1 MQRPFSRLRE
11 KVAEGRMRAALRSKA
26 VLLVSTP
33 VMSVTP
39 RRTTR
44 RAQLLR
50 KTPSE
55 AEKRLWGFLRDR
67 RLNDFKFVRQA
78 PLGPYFA
85 DFLCRERKLIVEVDG
100 VTHGDD
106 HQVAHDA
113 RRTRYLESQGYRVL
127 RVWNI
132 EVFTNLDGVLTTIL
146 MALDTPAGTGR

>member
-1 MQRPFSRLRE
+1 
-11 KVAEGRMRAALRSKA
+11 MRAALRRKA
-26 VLLVSTP
+26 VLLISTP

-44 RAQLLR
+44 RARSLR
-50 KTPSE
+50 RAPSE

-85 DFLCRERKLIVEVDG
+85 DFLCRDRRLIVGVDG
-100 VTHGDD
+100 VTHGED
-106 HQVAHDA
+106 HQVSHDL

-132 EVFTNLDGVLTTIL
+132 EVFTNLDGVLTAIL
-146 MALDTPAGTGR
+146 IELEDLSGTRR

>member
-1 MQRPFSRLRE
+1 
-11 KVAEGRMRAALRSKA
+11 MRAALRRKA
-26 VLLVSTP
+26 VLLISTP

-44 RAQLLR
+44 RARSLR
-50 KTPSE
+50 RAPSE

-85 DFLCRERKLIVEVDG
+85 DFLCRDRRLIVEVDG
-100 VTHGDD
+100 VTHGED

-146 MALDTPAGTGR
+146 MALETPSGTGR

>member
-1 MQRPFSRLRE
+1 
-11 KVAEGRMRAALRSKA
+11 MRAALRRKA
-26 VLLVSTP
+26 VLLISTP

-44 RAQLLR
+44 RARSLR
-50 KTPSE
+50 RAPSE

-85 DFLCRERKLIVEVDG
+85 DFLCRERRLIVEVDG
-100 VTHGDD
+100 VTHGED
-106 HQVAHDA
+106 HQISHDA
-113 RRTRYLESQGYRVL
+113 RRTQYLESQGYRVL

-146 MALDTPAGTGR
+146 MALETPSGTGR

>member
-1 MQRPFSRLRE
+1 
-11 KVAEGRMRAALRSKA
+11 MRAALRRKA
-26 VLLVSTP
+26 VLLISTP

-44 RAQLLR
+44 RARSLR
-50 KTPSE
+50 RAPSE

-85 DFLCRERKLIVEVDG
+85 DFLCRDRRLIVEVDG
-100 VTHGDD
+100 VTHGED
-106 HQVAHDA
+106 HQVSHDL

-132 EVFTNLDGVLTTIL
+132 EVFTNLDGVLTAIL
-146 MALDTPAGTGR
+146 IELEDPSGTRR

>member
-1 MQRPFSRLRE
+1 LR
-11 KVAEGRMRAALRSKA
+11 RKA
-26 VLLVSTP
+26 VLLISTP
-33 VMSVTP
+33 FMSVTP

-44 RAQLLR
+44 RARSLR
-50 KTPSE
+50 RAPSE

-78 PLGPYFA
+78 PLGPYYA
-85 DFLCRERKLIVEVDG
+85 DFLCRERRLIVEVDG
-100 VTHGDD
+100 VTHGED

-132 EVFTNLDGVLTTIL
+132 EVFTNLDGVLTAIL
-146 MALDTPAGTGR
+146 MALEEPSGTRR

>member
-1 MQRPFSRLRE
+1 
-11 KVAEGRMRAALRSKA
+11 
-26 VLLVSTP
+26 
-33 VMSVTP
+33 MSVTP

-44 RAQLLR
+44 RARSLR
-50 KTPSE
+50 RAPSE

-85 DFLCRERKLIVEVDG
+85 DFLCRDRRLIVEVDG
-100 VTHGDD
+100 VTHGED
-106 HQVAHDA
+106 HQVSHDL

-132 EVFTNLDGVLTTIL
+132 EVFTNLDGVLTAIL
-146 MALDTPAGTGR
+146 IELEDPSGTRR

>member
-1 MQRPFSRLRE
+1 
-11 KVAEGRMRAALRSKA
+11 MRAALRRKA
-26 VLLVSTP
+26 VLLISTP

-44 RAQLLR
+44 RARSLR
-50 KTPSE
+50 RAPSE

-78 PLGPYFA
+78 PLGPYYA
-85 DFLCRERKLIVEVDG
+85 DFLCRERRLIVEIDG

-106 HQVAHDA
+106 HQVSHDA

-146 MALDTPAGTGR
+146 MALETPSGTGR

>member
-1 MQRPFSRLRE
+1 
-11 KVAEGRMRAALRSKA
+11 MRAALRRKA
-26 VLLVSTP
+26 VLLISTP
-33 VMSVTP
+33 FMSVTP

-44 RAQLLR
+44 RARSLR
-50 KTPSE
+50 RAPSE

-78 PLGPYFA
+78 PLGPYYA
-85 DFLCRERKLIVEVDG
+85 DFLCRERRLIVEVDG
-100 VTHGDD
+100 VTHGED

-132 EVFTNLDGVLTTIL
+132 EVFTNLDGVLTAIL
-146 MALDTPAGTGR
+146 MALEEPSGTRR

>member
-1 MQRPFSRLRE
+1 
-11 KVAEGRMRAALRSKA
+11 MRAALRRKA
-26 VLLVSTP
+26 VLLISTP

-44 RAQLLR
+44 RARSLR
-50 KTPSE
+50 RAPSE

-85 DFLCRERKLIVEVDG
+85 DFLCRDRRLIVEVDG
-100 VTHGDD
+100 VTHGED
-106 HQVAHDA
+106 HQVSHDL

-132 EVFTNLDGVLTTIL
+132 EVFTNLDRVLTAIL
-146 MALDTPAGTGR
+146 IELEDPSGTRR

>member
-1 MQRPFSRLRE
+1 
-11 KVAEGRMRAALRSKA
+11 
-26 VLLVSTP
+26 
-33 VMSVTP
+33 MSVTP

-44 RAQLLR
+44 RARSLR
-50 KTPSE
+50 RAPSE

-85 DFLCRERKLIVEVDG
+85 DFLCRERRLIVEVDG
-100 VTHGDD
+100 VTHGED
-106 HQVAHDA
+106 HQISHDA
-113 RRTRYLESQGYRVL
+113 RRTQYLESQGYRVL

-146 MALDTPAGTGR
+146 MALETPSGTGR

>member
-1 MQRPFSRLRE
+1 
-11 KVAEGRMRAALRSKA
+11 MRAALRRKA
-26 VLLVSTP
+26 VLLISTP

-44 RAQLLR
+44 RARSLR
-50 KTPSE
+50 RAPSE

-85 DFLCRERKLIVEVDG
+85 DFLCRDRRLIVEVDG
-100 VTHGDD
+100 VTHGED
-106 HQVAHDA
+106 HQISHDL

-132 EVFTNLDGVLTTIL
+132 EVFTNLDGVLTAIL
-146 MALDTPAGTGR
+146 IELEDPSGTRR